1 MRGLY
6 KITIKPNFSIT
17 SWEEIGPDECVVP
30 EGCYL
35 KISSETARQK
45 ITLVVNYNGFTT
57 QSPLGGPLKGVYNQI
72 QKERINK
79 YINKL

>member
-17 SWEEIGPDECVVP
+17 SWEEVDYNTYLVP
-30 EGCYL
+30 RGKFL

-57 QSPLGGPLKGVYNQI
+57 QSPLGGPLSKIYNEI